1 MLVFYLFI
9 YIEIPLEPL
18 LDNMEEKIK
27 KTFNQILF
35 VITNRYE
42 ITSKDMI
49 I

>member
-27 KTFNQILF
+27 KTLIKFSLLLQID
-35 VITNRYE
+35 T
-42 ITSKDMI
+42 K
-49 I
+49 